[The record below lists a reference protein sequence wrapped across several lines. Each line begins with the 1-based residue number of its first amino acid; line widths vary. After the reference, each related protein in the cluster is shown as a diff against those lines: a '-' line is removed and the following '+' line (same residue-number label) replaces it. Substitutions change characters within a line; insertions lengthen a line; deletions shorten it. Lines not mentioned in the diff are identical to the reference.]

1 MNEKLREH
9 IEELFK
15 NAPQTCQAVEIK
27 EEILQ
32 NTIDRYNDLKA
43 EGKSDEAAYNIAVAG
58 IGDVDHLIDSIIA
71 PVASSGYSR
80 EEIRKNQNKR
90 TLLLAIAVALY
101 ILCVVP
107 VIICDEIGVNEVFG
121 IVSMFVIAAVA
132 TALIIYRSGMRLE
145 YMPTDDTVVEDF
157 KKWNR
162 EKNEDRSLMGAVNGA
177 VWALTLTAYF
187 VISFLTGAWYISW
200 LIFIIGGAV
209 SNIVR
214 AVFDLKR

>member
-15 NAPQTCQAVEIK
+15 NAPQTRQAVEIK

-43 EGKSDEAAYNIAVAG
+43 EGKSDDAAYNIAVAG
-58 IGDVDHLIDSIIA
+58 IGDVSHLIDSMIA
-71 PVASSGYSR
+71 PVASSGYTR

-90 TLLLAIAVALY
+90 SVLLSVAIALY

-107 VIICDEIGVNEVFG
+107 VIICDEIGANEVFG
-121 IVSMFVIAAVA
+121 IVLMFVTAAVA
-132 TALIIYRSGMRLE
+132 TALIIYRSGMQLE
-145 YMPTDDTVVEDF
+145 YTPADDTVVEDF
-157 KKWNR
+157 KQWNR
-162 EKNEDRSLMGAVNGA
+162 EKNENKSLMSAVNGA
-177 VWALTLTAYF
+177 VWALTLTLYF

-209 SNIVR
+209 SNIIR
-214 AVFDLKR
+214 AVFDLKK

>member
-15 NAPQTCQAVEIK
+15 DAPQTRQAVEIK

-32 NTIDRYNDLKA
+32 NTIDRYNDLKS

-58 IGDVDHLIDSIIA
+58 IGDVGHLIDGITA

-80 EEIRKNQNKR
+80 EEIRKNQSKR
-90 TLLLAIAVALY
+90 SCLLAVAVAIY

-121 IVSMFVIAAVA
+121 IVMMFIMAAIA
-132 TALIIYRSGMRLE
+132 TAIIIYRSGMSLE
-145 YMPTDDTVVEDF
+145 YAPSSDTVVEDF
-157 KKWNR
+157 KQWNH
-162 EKNEDRSLMGAVNGA
+162 ENHKNKELMGAVNGA

-187 VISFLTGAWYISW
+187 AVSFLTGAWYISW

-209 SNIVR
+209 SNIIK
-214 AVFDLKR
+214 AVFDLKK

>member
-15 NAPQTCQAVEIK
+15 NAPQTRQAVEIK

-43 EGKSDEAAYNIAVAG
+43 EGKSDEAAYNIAIAG

-90 TLLLAIAVALY
+90 TLLLAVAVALY

-162 EKNEDRSLMGAVNGA
+162 EKNEA
-177 VWALTLTAYF
+177 
-187 VISFLTGAWYISW
+187 
-200 LIFIIGGAV
+200 AV
-209 SNIVR
+209 SRRRKVPLFPGEPLYPLFFQ
-214 AVFDLKR
+214 VDG